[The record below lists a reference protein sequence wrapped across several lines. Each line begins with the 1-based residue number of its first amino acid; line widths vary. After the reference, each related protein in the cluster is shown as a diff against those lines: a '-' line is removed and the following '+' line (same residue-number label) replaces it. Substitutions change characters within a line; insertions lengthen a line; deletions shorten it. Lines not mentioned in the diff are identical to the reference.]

1 MAVFLATC
9 FLLKNNLYF
18 SMKDRYLVTSVS
30 YWICIF
36 HLINNALDNRD
47 DIFLQKKNMEQKF
60 EKTKYYKTDESNIGF
75 IQRMKIK

>member
-1 MAVFLATC
+1 M
-9 FLLKNNLYF
+9 NN
-18 SMKDRYLVTSVS
+18 RYLVTSVS

>member
-1 MAVFLATC
+1 M
-9 FLLKNNLYF
+9 NN
-18 SMKDRYLVTSVS
+18 RYLVTSVS

-47 DIFLQKKNMEQKF
+47 DIFLQKKNMVQKF

>member
-9 FLLKNNLYF
+9 FFPKNNLYF

-36 HLINNALDNRD
+36 HLINNALDNKD
-47 DIFLQKKNMEQKF
+47 DIFLQKKKIWSRNLKKQST
-60 EKTKYYKTDESNIGF
+60 TKQMRAISDSFKE
-75 IQRMKIK
+75 